1 MAKGP
6 AFADLPGYGYVITPG
21 LVALFFGRR
30 PLLTKQFGTRYPMMM
45 LGIACLVFAVVL
57 RLKIRKHLT
66 ITTLAHLPNLVAV
79 RYLNMLL
86 IEDIDL

>member
-1 MAKGP
+1 
-6 AFADLPGYGYVITPG
+6 
-21 LVALFFGRR
+21 
-30 PLLTKQFGTRYPMMM
+30 MMM

-86 IEDIDL
+86 IEDIYARHRHLRFVHFALGFLAHATFATYLVLYIIFSL